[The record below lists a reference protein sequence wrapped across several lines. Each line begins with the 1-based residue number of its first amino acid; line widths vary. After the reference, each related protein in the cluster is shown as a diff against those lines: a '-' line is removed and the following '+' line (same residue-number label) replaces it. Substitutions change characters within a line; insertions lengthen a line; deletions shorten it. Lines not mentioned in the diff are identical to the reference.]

1 MEPHN
6 KVKDAELLS
15 KYDCIKRTKKMVS
28 SEQCSVTDI
37 NVICYCLVHHSAN
50 TAMLNSDHYI
60 ELLNHTLL
68 R

>member
-1 MEPHN
+1 MPKRTIVMEPHN

-37 NVICYCLVHHSAN
+37 NV
-50 TAMLNSDHYI
+50 TAWCTTQQIQLC
-60 ELLNHTLL
+60 
-68 R
+68 